1 MRQDRFLGMLGLAQ
15 RAGKVKSGSF
25 LSEKAVDE
33 RKAALLVL
41 SGDGQ
46 SGTAE
51 RLREKAERAGIPVLV
66 CRDKESLGKALGK
79 GDRSCLAVTDPG
91 FAKELIRLGTREE

>member
-25 LSEKAVDE
+25 LTEKAVDE
-33 RKAALLVL
+33 RKAKLLIFA
-41 SGDGQ
+41 GDGQ
-46 SGTAE
+46 SNTAD
-51 RLREKAERAGIPVLV
+51 RLREKAERAEIPVLYYK
-66 CRDKESLGKALGK
+66 DKESLGKAVGK

-91 FAKELIRLGTREE
+91 FANELSRLWSPGE